1 MTIADLL
8 TKMGV
13 LDNEL
18 DVSSGGA
25 DETRALAALDMAQ
38 DAFESVVAGVPE
50 ILGTVSTLTTA
61 ASTETTTWPSTL
73 MRVDSLWM
81 INATTNRPAYQL
93 DEIQDVGGQA
103 APAPFWP
110 ISENYSPSPG
120 QPWGYFTNRAHFY
133 WAPLPDAIYTIRVY
147 GYYEKT
153 AITSRA
159 ATFELPNQVS
169 TPMASF
175 AVRMLS
181 IGVGDDEAE
190 VRRLA
195 NELYTPV
202 ITMLQS
208 PSVQRPQARFYSRVH
223 TT

>member
-1 MTIADLL
+1 MTIADILS
-8 TKMGV
+8 KMGV

-18 DVSSGGA
+18 DTSSGGA
-25 DETRALAALDMAQ
+25 DESRSLSALDMAQ
-38 DAFESVVAGVPE
+38 DAFESVIAGVPE
-50 ILGTVSTLTTA
+50 ILGTVSTMTTA

-81 INATTNRPAYQL
+81 IDATTSRPSYKL
-93 DEIQDVGGQA
+93 NDIQDVGGQA
-103 APAPFWP
+103 QTNPFWP
-110 ISENYSPSPG
+110 VTGSINPSPG
-120 QPWGYFTNRAHFY
+120 APWGYFTNRANFY
-133 WAPLPDAIYTIRVY
+133 WAPLPDAVYTIRVY

-153 AITSRA
+153 ALTLRTQ
-159 ATFELPNQVS
+159 TFELPNQVA

-175 AVRMLS
+175 AVRMMS
-181 IGVGDDEAE
+181 IGVGDSEEE

-202 ITMLQS
+202 IKMLQS
-208 PSVQRPQARFYSRVH
+208 PSVQRPQSRVYSRIH

>member
-8 TKMGV
+8 TRMGIV
-13 LDNEL
+13 DNEL
-18 DVSSGGA
+18 DTSSGGA
-25 DETRALAALDMAQ
+25 DESRCLSALDMAQ
-38 DAFESVVAGVPE
+38 DAFEAVIAGVPE
-50 ILGTVSTLTTA
+50 ILGTTGTLTTA

-81 INATTNRPAYQL
+81 INGQTSRPSYQL
-93 DEIQDVGGQA
+93 EEIQDVGGQS

-110 ISENYSPSPG
+110 ATANYSPSPG
-120 QPWGYFTNRAHFY
+120 QPWGYFTNRANFY

-153 AITSRA
+153 AITTRGQ
-159 ATFELPNQVS
+159 TFELPNQVAG
-169 TPMASF
+169 PMASF
-175 AVRMLS
+175 AVRLMS
-181 IGVGDDEAE
+181 IGVGDDEE
-190 VRRLA
+190 ETRRLA

-202 ITMLQS
+202 IKMLQS
-208 PSVQRPQARFYSRVH
+208 PSVQRPQSRVYSRMH